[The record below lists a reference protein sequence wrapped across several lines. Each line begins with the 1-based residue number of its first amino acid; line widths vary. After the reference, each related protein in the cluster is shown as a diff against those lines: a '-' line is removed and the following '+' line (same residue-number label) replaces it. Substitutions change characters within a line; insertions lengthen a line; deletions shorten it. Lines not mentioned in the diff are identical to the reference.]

1 MAALDALLENNNSNG
16 LNSTNGSSST
26 NGEHSIIP
34 AKAPPFSKRVE
45 GQGQGQDQGQGQG
58 QGDDGYGDA
67 ESSLRR
73 GGNGVGMSRQSS
85 GALPRAE
92 EKVLRGGG
100 GRATGGGGGGDG
112 GAHWE
117 EHPSL
122 RRDSRGGGVGDGG
135 GESGRGIA
143 PPPGQRPP
151 PPTGAPSKAFG
162 TPNKTSGSGAN
173 GNGHIESD
181 GDRGMDLS
189 NGRGSFRGG
198 AERPIDGLLQPRAK
212 TNTPGRGQNRMDQ
225 MGVNRPVHVDDGEDY
240 NDVGG
245 AHVSIS
251 PYLNRDQVSECVLL
265 SAIPRPFP
273 RPCPRSRPR
282 PHPR

>member
-122 RRDSRGGGVGDGG
+122 RRGAGEWVTVAGRVGEESPPLQD
-135 GESGRGIA
+135 SGRHRPQGRRARRLVRPIKPVA
-143 PPPGQRPP
+143 VALTVMVTLRATVTEAWTSPMVEGASEGGQR
-151 PPTGAPSKAFG
+151 
-162 TPNKTSGSGAN
+162 
-173 GNGHIESD
+173 
-181 GDRGMDLS
+181 
-189 NGRGSFRGG
+189 GR
-198 AERPIDGLLQPRAK
+198 
-212 TNTPGRGQNRMDQ
+212 
-225 MGVNRPVHVDDGEDY
+225 
-240 NDVGG
+240 
-245 AHVSIS
+245 
-251 PYLNRDQVSECVLL
+251 
-265 SAIPRPFP
+265 
-273 RPCPRSRPR
+273 
-282 PHPR
+282 